1 MYIAWLLAGMLFA
14 QQNPGQ
20 YPSGQYPQGQYPPG
34 QYPPGQYPPD
44 QYPGQYPQ
52 GRRLPGGLPIPEIKL
67 PGRKS
72 KDSKDKAPAQTRTVL
87 SLEGKLRKLGAKDLL
102 VEIPKGDVLQFRLL
116 AKTQFRN
123 KAGEPV
129 RDSLLQPGDLLAV
142 QVNPDDEETAWF
154 VVLMRGGSA
163 GDRAAGAKPVDMAR
177 VRTPQADDF
186 GKPRTVSV
194 RDEAA
199 PVVSGGSTEGATAS
213 ALSAGEADALLKAA
227 RETATGYTASLPDFL
242 AEQATTR
249 YFRSSVIEQWQKL
262 DVVTADV
269 AYRNGKES
277 YSNLAIDGRPRTQ
290 PVDQTGSWSSGEYG
304 TALEDLMSEATAARF
319 QLRGAEPVDG
329 MNAAAFD
336 FTVTEANSSWELVAP
351 DQRRF
356 KPAYEGTVW
365 IDRESKRVVKI
376 EQRAVSI
383 PSDFPISRVE
393 STLRYGFA
401 PIEAKTY
408 LLPAGGEYTACA
420 NGGACTRN
428 AIEFRNYRKFEA
440 QSNVRF

>member
-1 MYIAWLLAGMLFA
+1 MCIAWLLAGVLMA

-20 YPSGQYPQGQYPPG
+20 YPSGQYPPG
-34 QYPPGQYPPD
+34 QYPPGQYPPG

-52 GRRLPGGLPIPEIKL
+52 GQRLPGGLPIPEIKL
-67 PGRKS
+67 PGRKP
-72 KDSKDKAPAQTRTVL
+72 KDNKDKTPAQTRTVI
-87 SLEGKLRKLGAKDLL
+87 SLEGRLRKLGAKDLL
-102 VEIPKGDVLQFRLL
+102 IESAKGEVLQFRLL

-129 RDSLLQPGDLLAV
+129 RDSLLQPGDQLAV

-154 VVLMRGGSA
+154 VVLLKGGSS
-163 GDRAAGAKPVDMAR
+163 GDRSAASKPVDMAK
-177 VRTPQADDF
+177 VRTPRAEDF
-186 GKPRTVSV
+186 SKPRTVSV
-194 RDEAA
+194 RDEPA
-199 PVVSGGSTEGATAS
+199 PVVAGGPAGAAAAS
-213 ALSAGEADALLKAA
+213 ELGAGEAEALLKAA

-269 AYRNGKES
+269 VYRNGKES
-277 YSNLAIDGRPRTQ
+277 YSNFAIDGRPRSQ
-290 PVDQTGSWSSGEYG
+290 PVDQTGAWSTGEYG

-319 QLRGAEPVDG
+319 QLRGAERVDG

-336 FTVTEANSSWELVAP
+336 FTVTDANSSWELVAP
-351 DQRRF
+351 DQRRY

-365 IDRESKRVVKI
+365 IDRESKRVMKI

-383 PSDFPISRVE
+383 PSDFPMSRVE

-420 NGGACTRN
+420 TGGACTRN